1 VGGDGANVC
10 ECLLGGKDGV
20 DAGDGREISCVHTHM
35 AQAQDAASALTHARF
50 AEKWRAARGKQH
62 PMYQTTAVATA
73 AKATVVDGVRF
84 SRSGE
89 FTKV

>member
-1 VGGDGANVC
+1 MEERFRAC
-10 ECLLGGKDGV
+10 TRTWRK
-20 DAGDGREISCVHTHM
+20 RRT
-35 AQAQDAASALTHARF
+35 QSALTHARF